1 MVVNYF
7 TCVVLGGLLFRG
19 FDLEL
24 FSDLQ
29 DWYVL
34 AIIQGFLL
42 ITCFFLMAWTTQ
54 KVGVVESALASRLSV
69 VIPIAFAFFLFN
81 EQVGWRK
88 LLGIVLALMA
98 LYFSTVDR
106 GRPKGFLSP
115 QHLVLPISLFIGF
128 GLHLTFTKYAQAC
141 CLTGTTFHVYVMSM
155 FAVALLFGAFALVWR
170 VTAGKVKIRFKD
182 VAGGLILGI
191 NNYGAIYFL
200 LRTLAQPGWDSSV
213 VFPVISVAVVCF
225 GVLGGRL
232 FFGEILST
240 RKLGA
245 LAAGV
250 LAIAILN

>member
-1 MVVNYF
+1 MA
-7 TCVVLGGLLFRG
+7 LGGFLFRG
-19 FDLEL
+19 FHLEL
-24 FSDLQ
+24 FSGLQ
-29 DWYVL
+29 NWYVL
-34 AIIQGFLL
+34 AIIQGFVL
-42 ITCFFLMAWTTQ
+42 ITCFFLLAWTTQ

-88 LLGIVLALMA
+88 ILGIVLALIA

-106 GRPKGFLSP
+106 GRPKGFLSR
-115 QHLVLPISLFIGF
+115 QHLVLPLSLFIGF
-128 GLHLTFTKYAQAC
+128 GLHLTFTKYAQVY
-141 CLTGTTFHVYVMSM
+141 CLTGITFHVYVMSM
-155 FAVALLFGAFALVWR
+155 FAVALFFGVIALVLR
-170 VTAGKVKIRFKD
+170 LVAGKAKIRIKD
-182 VAGGLILGI
+182 IAGGLVLGV

-232 FFGEILST
+232 FFGEIIST

-250 LAIAILN
+250 LAIVILN